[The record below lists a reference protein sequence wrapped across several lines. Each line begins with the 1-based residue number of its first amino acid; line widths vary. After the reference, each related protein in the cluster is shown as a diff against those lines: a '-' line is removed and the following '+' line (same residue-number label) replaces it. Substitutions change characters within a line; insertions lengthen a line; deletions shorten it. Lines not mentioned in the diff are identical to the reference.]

1 MRQREDWLAQGV
13 RALREGGVEAV
24 RVEPLARSLG
34 VTKGSFYWHFADR
47 PALLEALLALWE
59 RETAEV
65 VTEAARAATPAQRLV
80 RYFEIVTAS
89 RDYPPDAAIFAWATV
104 DPAVARRAEAV
115 ERMRIEFLRRQ
126 FREQGVGEDEAVR
139 RADAAYLAS
148 LGWIERVGRVAAV
161 EQDLLTLM
169 KFLLGLLLN
178 PAAPGDPAREQT
190 AAEEVVS

>member
-1 MRQREDWLAQGV
+1 MRQREDWFAQGV

-80 RYFEIVTAS
+80 S
-89 RDYPPDAAIFAWATV
+89 AIN
-104 DPAVARRAEAV
+104 
-115 ERMRIEFLRRQ
+115 
-126 FREQGVGEDEAVR
+126 GVGRNLAVVVDQ
-139 RADAAYLAS
+139 ACQ
-148 LGWIERVGRVAAV
+148 EN
-161 EQDLLTLM
+161 
-169 KFLLGLLLN
+169 KF
-178 PAAPGDPAREQT
+178 T
-190 AAEEVVS
+190 A